1 VFTCL
6 SSEIKSSASDGVDLV
21 RSAAGYAIIGCHLLA
36 AGGPA
41 CGWPGIRAN
50 MPTLP
55 RRRSRIQHAR
65 CDISPPLHFA
75 PGVECLVQRQAV
87 PQQLVI
93 VRVES
98 RQTDRYRVK
107 KIDDGSRDSCDRRGV
122 PCERKFSS
130 GPLLGKSPE
139 QGQSL
144 DAERLGKRG
153 VCLTSPTARRIG
165 SSTRPFQAAF
175 FGLRNVANKLLG
187 HFFRPAF
194 LPASADGRAHAR
206 AE

>member
-1 VFTCL
+1 MFTCL
-6 SSEIKSSASDGVDLV
+6 SSEIKSSTLDAVDLV

-107 KIDDGSRDSCDRRGV
+107 PRRLRRELEPSGIGAAHDRRKL
-122 PCERKFSS
+122 RK
-130 GPLLGKSPE
+130 
-139 QGQSL
+139 
-144 DAERLGKRG
+144 
-153 VCLTSPTARRIG
+153 RRK
-165 SSTRPFQAAF
+165 A
-175 FGLRNVANKLLG
+175 
-187 HFFRPAF
+187 
-194 LPASADGRAHAR
+194 
-206 AE
+206 